1 MARLRDK
8 KALITGG
15 NSGIGLA
22 TARAFIDEGAHV
34 IITGRNPDSLQEA
47 ETILGSRAAKFEG
60 DINVPGNIERLGS
73 FVASRFGNL
82 DIIFANAG
90 VAGASPL
97 GGTTV
102 DIYRQ
107 IFDTNVAGVFFCIQE
122 MSSLMRSGGS
132 IILNASIAPKTA
144 APGSTLYAASKAAVR
159 AMARCLS
166 SELCLRG
173 VRVNAVS
180 PGPIQ
185 TPIWDRTAAPPAV
198 REAFQRRLTLGI
210 PLGRLGHAEE
220 VAQAVV
226 FLASDESSFMLGSE
240 IVVDGGVSQVVGAA
254 PAFRGRGQV
263 PDDPGS

>member
-1 MARLRDK
+1 M
-8 KALITGG
+8 
-15 NSGIGLA
+15 
-22 TARAFIDEGAHV
+22 
-34 IITGRNPDSLQEA
+34 
-47 ETILGSRAAKFEG
+47 
-60 DINVPGNIERLGS
+60 
-73 FVASRFGNL
+73 
-82 DIIFANAG
+82 
-90 VAGASPL
+90 
-97 GGTTV
+97 
-102 DIYRQ
+102 
-107 IFDTNVAGVFFCIQE
+107 
-122 MSSLMRSGGS
+122 
-132 IILNASIAPKTA
+132 
-144 APGSTLYAASKAAVR
+144 
-159 AMARCLS
+159 
-166 SELCLRG
+166 
-173 VRVNAVS
+173 NAVS

>member
-1 MARLRDK
+1 MARLKDK

-22 TARAFIDEGAHV
+22 TAKAFIDEGAHV
-34 IITGRNPDSLQEA
+34 IITGRDPDSLQKA
-47 ETILGSRAAKFEG
+47 ETTLGSRAAKFEG
-60 DINVPGNIERLGS
+60 DVSVPGDIERLGS
-73 FVASRFGNL
+73 FVASRFGGL

-90 VAGASPL
+90 VGGPSPL

-102 DIYRQ
+102 DMYRQ

-122 MSSLMRSGGS
+122 MAPLMRSGGS

-144 APGSTLYAASKAAVR
+144 APSSTLYAASKAAVR
-159 AMARCLS
+159 TMARSLS
-166 SELCLRG
+166 SEFCLRG

-185 TPIWDRTAAPPAV
+185 TPIWERTVAPQAYK
-198 REAFQRRLTLGI
+198 EAYQRRLTRGI
-210 PLGRLGHAEE
+210 PVGRLGRAEE
-220 VAQAVV
+220 VAQVVV

-254 PAFRGRGQV
+254 PAFREGG
-263 PDDPGS
+263 DA